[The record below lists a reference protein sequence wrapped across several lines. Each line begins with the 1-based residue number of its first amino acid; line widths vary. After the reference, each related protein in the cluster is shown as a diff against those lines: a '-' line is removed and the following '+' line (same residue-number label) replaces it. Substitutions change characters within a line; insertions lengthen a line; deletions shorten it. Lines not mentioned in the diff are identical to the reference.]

1 MTNTVATQAAEAPK
15 GQSTL
20 LLLLLKLRTFIALI
34 AVVVFFS
41 LMAPNFVTVANVV
54 IVSKHVAI
62 NAFLAIGMTFVIL
75 TGGIDLSVGAIVGLV
90 GMVAGALVLY
100 GIPLEMFGV
109 VIYPNVWE
117 VIGMALLV
125 GTFVGL
131 VNGLLITRMQV
142 APFIATLGMLY
153 VARGTAL
160 LMSGGSTFPN
170 LIGKPEFG
178 NQGFPVLGA
187 GTILG
192 IPLSIW
198 LLLVVA
204 GIAAYVATKTPFGRQ
219 IYAVG
224 GNERAATLSGVNVNR
239 VKMAV
244 YMVSGFCAAIAG
256 LVVASQLV
264 ASHPA
269 SGETFEMNAIAA
281 AVLGG
286 TSLSGGRG
294 TIGGTIVGA
303 FVIGVLSDGLVMMGV
318 SEFWQMV
325 IKGVVIVGAV
335 ILDQMQR
342 RIARN
347 ARLG

>member
-1 MTNTVATQAAEAPK
+1 M
-15 GQSTL
+15 
-20 LLLLLKLRTFIALI
+20 I
-34 AVVVFFS
+34 
-41 LMAPNFVTVANVV
+41 
-54 IVSKHVAI
+54 
-62 NAFLAIGMTFVIL
+62 
-75 TGGIDLSVGAIVGLV
+75 
-90 GMVAGALVLY
+90 
-100 GIPLEMFGV
+100 
-109 VIYPNVWE
+109 
-117 VIGMALLV
+117 
-125 GTFVGL
+125 
-131 VNGLLITRMQV
+131 
-142 APFIATLGMLY
+142 
-153 VARGTAL
+153 
-160 LMSGGSTFPN
+160 
-170 LIGKPEFG
+170 
-178 NQGFPVLGA
+178 
-187 GTILG
+187 
-192 IPLSIW
+192 
-198 LLLVVA
+198 
-204 GIAAYVATKTPFGRQ
+204 
-219 IYAVG
+219 
-224 GNERAATLSGVNVNR
+224 
-239 VKMAV
+239 
-244 YMVSGFCAAIAG
+244 SGFCAAIAG

>member
-1 MTNTVATQAAEAPK
+1 
-15 GQSTL
+15 
-20 LLLLLKLRTFIALI
+20 
-34 AVVVFFS
+34 
-41 LMAPNFVTVANVV
+41 
-54 IVSKHVAI
+54 
-62 NAFLAIGMTFVIL
+62 
-75 TGGIDLSVGAIVGLV
+75 
-90 GMVAGALVLY
+90 
-100 GIPLEMFGV
+100 
-109 VIYPNVWE
+109 
-117 VIGMALLV
+117 
-125 GTFVGL
+125 
-131 VNGLLITRMQV
+131 
-142 APFIATLGMLY
+142 MLF
-153 VARGTAL
+153 R
-160 LMSGGSTFPN
+160 S
-170 LIGKPEFG
+170 
-178 NQGFPVLGA
+178 
-187 GTILG
+187 
-192 IPLSIW
+192 
-198 LLLVVA
+198 
-204 GIAAYVATKTPFGRQ
+204 
-219 IYAVG
+219 

-239 VKMAV
+239 VKLAV
-244 YMVSGFCAAIAG
+244 YMISGFCAAIAG